1 MGNAVYC
8 FSNKNNPNI
17 MMKSDLNLRINEQEF
32 NQKDTNILMSSNI
45 KSSIT
50 SQLNE
55 QQNVFIN
62 PLPEIVVI
70 KPRKRTKIKVI
81 TN

>member
-8 FSNKNNPNI
+8 LSKKNNPNI
-17 MMKSDLNLRINEQEF
+17 MIKSDLNLRINEQEF

-70 KPRKRTKIKVI
+70 KPRKRTKIKL
-81 TN
+81 